1 MAILKDVPAPSRAMW
16 ELLQTT
22 IKKSKAIAKKVALRP
37 KAARVSKRKRESKTH
52 GK

>member
-1 MAILKDVPAPSRAMW
+1 MPILKDVPPPSKAMW
-16 ELLQTT
+16 DLLQTT

-37 KAARVSKRKRESKTH
+37 KAARVSKRKRGSKPH